1 MKVFILYFNSFVQV
15 DTSLFLLLVED
26 NTVVLSLEPLHGV
39 LLGQPVLEAH
49 VASLA
54 TSVADIHAG
63 SSHHH
68 VEVHAVDTD
77 AGVIPGKRHKCVKK
91 S

>member
-1 MKVFILYFNSFVQV
+1 MLCSFILYFNSFIRV

-26 NTVVLSLEPLHGV
+26 NTIVLGLEPLHGV

-49 VASLA
+49 VAGLA
-54 TSVADIHAG
+54 APVADVHAG
-63 SSHHH
+63 SAHDH

-77 AGVIPGKRHKCVKK
+77 ARVIPDKDTNV
-91 S
+91 